1 MRQNSLEEAE
11 GLGAQ
16 TCQGNKAPLD
26 LGEVCFS
33 HHFVA
38 SFPPPLLF
46 SHCLLRLQDL
56 WCGDLLPIHTVFVW
70 ES

>member
-1 MRQNSLEEAE
+1 MRQH
-11 GLGAQ
+11 GLGQAVGLG
-16 TCQGNKAPLD
+16 THACQGNKTTLD

-46 SHCLLRLQDL
+46 SHRLLRLQDL
-56 WCGDLLPIHTVFVW
+56 WCGDLLSIHTVFVW